1 MHSKARDHLF
11 VFYVM
16 IYQWS
21 LVWKALL
28 SNKWQD
34 LSKLRVLEDLED
46 IQFTQFVL
54 VHENQKY
61 LNGRF
66 SLKW

>member
-1 MHSKARDHLF
+1 MHSKAHDHLF

-54 VHENQKY
+54 VHENRKY